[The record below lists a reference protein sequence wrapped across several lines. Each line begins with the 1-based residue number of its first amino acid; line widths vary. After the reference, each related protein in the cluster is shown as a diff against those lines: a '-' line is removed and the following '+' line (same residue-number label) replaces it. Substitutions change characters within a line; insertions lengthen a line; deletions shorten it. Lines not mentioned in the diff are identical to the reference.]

1 MNAKICRK
9 VREISFQAEVPPKQ
23 KTAMAKQIK
32 QMKAKMKKEKAVP
45 EEEEVE
51 GKPKRGI
58 TAKKSIDCQE
68 EREEEVSTSESS
80 YFV

>member
-1 MNAKICRK
+1 
-9 VREISFQAEVPPKQ
+9 
-23 KTAMAKQIK
+23 MAKQIK

-58 TAKKSIDCQE
+58 TAKKSMTAKK
-68 EREEEVSTSESS
+68 SGKKK
-80 YFV
+80 